1 MKFLI
6 MVVLVFSSLPGFGAR
21 GKEAVPETN
30 LSNEAY
36 PTGGL
41 LKRRSNDMGGK
52 DLLSTGQTSSENQEL
67 TGEARTEKKEL
78 DMKKGYV
85 DPVSDFPASEVFDA
99 ALSQGKTQTG
109 PYDTTPPVVQA
120 EEAPEE

>member
-1 MKFLI
+1 MKYLLMTMMI
-6 MVVLVFSSLPGFGAR
+6 FSSFSVFGDT
-21 GKEAVPETN
+21 GESAVPESN

-41 LKRRSNDMGGK
+41 LKRRSNDLGGK
-52 DLLSTGQTSSENQEL
+52 DLLSTEQTSSQKQEA
-67 TGEARTEKKEL
+67 TGEEQTEKKQL
-78 DMKKGYV
+78 DMKAGYV
-85 DPVSDFPASEVFDA
+85 DPVSDIPANEVFDA

-109 PYDTTPPVVQA
+109 PYDTTVQEVQA

>member
-1 MKFLI
+1 MKYLIFGFLLS
-6 MVVLVFSSLPGFGAR
+6 VSSSYGAT
-21 GKEAVPETN
+21 GMDALPETN

-52 DLLSTGQTSSENQEL
+52 DLLTTEQTSSEKQEIS
-67 TGEARTEKKEL
+67 GEPQTAKKAL
-78 DMKKGYV
+78 DMKDGYV
-85 DPVSDFPASEVFDA
+85 DPVSDFPAHEVFDA

-109 PYDTTPPVVQA
+109 PYDTTTPQIQA

>member
-1 MKFLI
+1 MKFL
-6 MVVLVFSSLPGFGAR
+6 VFVLLISSVNVFAAA
-21 GKEAVPETN
+21 GKEAVPESN

-52 DLLSTGQTSSENQEL
+52 DLLSTEQTSSEKQEL
-67 TGEARTEKKEL
+67 TGEAAVEKKQL
-78 DMKKGYV
+78 DVKKGYV
-85 DPVSDFPASEVFDA
+85 DQVSDMPADEVFDA

-109 PYDTTPPVVQA
+109 PYDTTVQEVQA
-120 EEAPEE
+120 EEATAE

>member
-1 MKFLI
+1 MKYLI
-6 MVVLVFSSLPGFGAR
+6 IALIVSTATAYSATGQ
-21 GKEAVPETN
+21 EAVPESN

-52 DLLSTGQTSSENQEL
+52 DLLSTEQTSSEKQEL
-67 TGEARTEKKEL
+67 TGEAPGEKKQL
-78 DMKKGYV
+78 DVKKGYV
-85 DPVSDFPASEVFDA
+85 DQVSDIPADEVFDA

-109 PYDTTPPVVQA
+109 PYDTTVQEVQA
-120 EEAPEE
+120 EEAPAE